1 MSIIHRATSVRR
13 CSSPRNVLHRMS
25 NRPFSQPPQRVAQQR
40 LKLCNTLSLCKYS
53 HIILKSSDRFQPQ
66 CYCFLVSIL
75 LMHGE
80 YFAGK
85 FVAGGSGILFW
96 SIFFFEMIK
105 SEVRFVILVKFWS
118 YLIPR
123 TIILFYRCKK
133 IKLKKLFTFI
143 NLCHNIYQ
151 FPPLFKQ
158 CRRNTR
164 FTI

>member
-1 MSIIHRATSVRR
+1 MTVFS
-13 CSSPRNVLHRMS
+13 RNVI
-25 NRPFSQPPQRVAQQR
+25 V
-40 LKLCNTLSLCKYS
+40 
-53 HIILKSSDRFQPQ
+53 
-66 CYCFLVSIL
+66 FLVSIL

-123 TIILFYRCKK
+123 TIILFYKCKK
-133 IKLKKLFTFI
+133 INLKKLFTFI

-151 FPPLFKQ
+151 FPTWFKQ

-164 FTI
+164 ITCWLLTHCLEASILRQEDRVLLKTCFDRLS